1 MNKEKVKEHYQAL
14 VTALDELPHNVVLS
28 AGAALVMMGIRE
40 NTNDLDADVPTAAF
54 KNEARKNGIVEEEN
68 VNPRVKYT
76 DHIELHELSEYTGR
90 VCIEGVYVYSPHALL
105 QQKRH
110 LAHIPNRPPIK
121 REQDLMEIV
130 QLESLV
136 RSPRHTARMA

>member
-1 MNKEKVKEHYQAL
+1 MNKEKVKEHYNAL
-14 VTALDELPHNVVLS
+14 VATLGELPHNVLLS
-28 AGAALVMMGIRE
+28 AGSALVMMGIRE
-40 NTNDLDADVPTAAF
+40 STNDLDVDVLPGVLKWASHGRGF
-54 KNEARKNGIVEEEN
+54 IEEEN
-68 VNPRVKYT
+68 VSPRVKFS
-76 DHIELHELSEYTGR
+76 DHIDLHELDENTGR
-90 VCIEGVYVYSPHALL
+90 VCIEGVYLYSPHALL
-105 QQKRH
+105 IQKRH